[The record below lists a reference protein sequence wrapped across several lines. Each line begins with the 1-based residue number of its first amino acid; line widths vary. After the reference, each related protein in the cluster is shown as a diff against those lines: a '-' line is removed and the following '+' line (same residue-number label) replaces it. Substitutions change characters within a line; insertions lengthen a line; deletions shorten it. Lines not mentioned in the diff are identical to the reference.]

1 MITKF
6 TGDGLFFT
14 SDTHFN
20 HENILRFCNR
30 PFKTIQE
37 HDEVLIDN
45 WNSVVGPDDTVF
57 HLGDFCFGNPQKVI
71 EVRKKLNGHI
81 FLIRGNHDD
90 KNLQASLYPLFEEVL
105 YQARILVDKRTVYLN
120 HFPFMCF
127 AHWDSSKYDR
137 NALSFALSGHTHIRR
152 GNTGSDASFTKFYL
166 PTQYDVGVDFN
177 DFKPV
182 SWEEINRKVNYQID
196 NQCNL
201 RCWMNEELSDS

>member
-6 TGDGLFFT
+6 TGDGLFFV

-20 HENILRFCNR
+20 HENILRFCQR
-30 PFKTIQE
+30 PFKDITE
-37 HDEVLIDN
+37 HDEVLIEN
-45 WNSVVGPDDTVF
+45 WNSVVGSDDTVF

-71 EVRKKLNGHI
+71 EVRKRLNGHI

-105 YQARILVDKRTVYLN
+105 YQARILVDKRSVYLN

-137 NALSFALSGHTHIRR
+137 NSLSFALSGHTHIRKN
-152 GNTGSDASFTKFYL
+152 NTGSDAPLTNLYL

-177 DFKPV
+177 DFKPI
-182 SWEEINRKVNYQID
+182 SWEEINNKINYQID
-196 NQCNL
+196 NKCNL
-201 RCWMNEELSDS
+201 TCWINES